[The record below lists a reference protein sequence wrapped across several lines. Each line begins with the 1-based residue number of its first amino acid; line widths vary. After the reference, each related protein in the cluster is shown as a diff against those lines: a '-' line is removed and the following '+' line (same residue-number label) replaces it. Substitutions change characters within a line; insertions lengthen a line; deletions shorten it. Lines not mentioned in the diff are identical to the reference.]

1 MSFDTTARQ
10 RVAPGAEE
18 QDMPACLPLV
28 SFLGDERAGMKLA
41 AEAETEVFLSK
52 EGGVSVTQSCSA
64 TGDTHLV
71 YFVSADRVRAVANEM
86 LRLAEVIDAGDAVA
100 HDTHAMPVG
109 QRLEGHG
116 QLADL
121 LRAAQHQVGQ
131 RAGDKAVIGFDQRD
145 LDAPLGPHADVLGGG
160 GAAIAPADDDHLGA
174 RCAAGAGAAS
184 GESAEKDAS
193 PPAL

>member
-28 SFLGDERAGMKLA
+28 SFSGDERAGMKFA

-86 LRLAEVIDAGDAVA
+86 LWLAEVIDAGDA
-100 HDTHAMPVG
+100 
-109 QRLEGHG
+109 
-116 QLADL
+116 
-121 LRAAQHQVGQ
+121 
-131 RAGDKAVIGFDQRD
+131 
-145 LDAPLGPHADVLGGG
+145 
-160 GAAIAPADDDHLGA
+160 
-174 RCAAGAGAAS
+174 
-184 GESAEKDAS
+184 GEEI
-193 PPAL
+193 